1 MKRLI
6 YILIIL
12 SIIIWTIYIKYTF
25 NNVQNDENLQS
36 KKIRIL
42 FNKIVKLTNNNK
54 VFNKN
59 LNIFLKRWNIINI
72 DNQIPT
78 IYDKTLKYKKI
89 WTDLNIDFI
98 PKLLDFIKKK
108 KTYILRKLKTYEKD
122 IIYICKQKKS
132 KKNKISKNFK
142 ELQKII
148 LTSRD
153 CYFKKINKEIILETN
168 DNKHLNILIP
178 VIGDIYIDN
187 NKIKDYIIV
196 DTSIPIKLKIDKN
209 NGYILIIDILHPNI

>member
-1 MKRLI
+1 M
-6 YILIIL
+6 
-12 SIIIWTIYIKYTF
+12 F

-36 KKIRIL
+36 KQIRIL

-59 LNIFLKRWNIINI
+59 LNIFLKKWNIINI

-98 PKLLDFIKKK
+98 PKLLDFINKK

-142 ELQKII
+142 ELQKLI

-196 DTSIPIKLKIDKN
+196 DTSIPIKVKIDKN

>member
-1 MKRLI
+1 M
-6 YILIIL
+6 
-12 SIIIWTIYIKYTF
+12 F

-36 KKIRIL
+36 KQIRIL

-59 LNIFLKRWNIINI
+59 LNIFLKKWNIINI

-98 PKLLDFIKKK
+98 PKLLDFINKK

-196 DTSIPIKLKIDKN
+196 DTSIPIKVKIDKN

>member
-12 SIIIWTIYIKYTF
+12 SIIIWTIYIKYMF

-36 KKIRIL
+36 KQIRIL

-59 LNIFLKRWNIINI
+59 LNIFLKKWNIINI

-98 PKLLDFIKKK
+98 PKLLDFINKK

-142 ELQKII
+142 ELQKLI

-187 NKIKDYIIV
+187 NKVKDYIIV
-196 DTSIPIKLKIDKN
+196 DTSIPIKVKIDKN
-209 NGYILIIDILHPNI
+209 NGYVLIIDILHPNL

>member
-12 SIIIWTIYIKYTF
+12 SIIIWTIYIKYIF

-36 KKIRIL
+36 EKIRIL
-42 FNKIVKLTNNNK
+42 FNKILKLTNNNK

-59 LNIFLKRWNIINI
+59 LNIFLKKWNIINI

-78 IYDKTLKYKKI
+78 IYDKTLKYKQI

-98 PKLLDFIKKK
+98 PELLDFINKK
-108 KTYILRKLKTYEKD
+108 KTSILRKLKTYEKNT
-122 IIYICKQKKS
+122 IYICKQKKS

-142 ELQKII
+142 ELQKLI

-168 DNKHLNILIP
+168 DNKHLNVLIP
-178 VIGDIYIDN
+178 VIGDIYINN

-196 DTSIPIKLKIDKN
+196 DTSIPIKVKIDKN
-209 NGYILIIDILHPNI
+209 NGYVLIIDILHPNL

>member
-1 MKRLI
+1 M
-6 YILIIL
+6 
-12 SIIIWTIYIKYTF
+12 F

-59 LNIFLKRWNIINI
+59 LNIFLKKWNIINI

-98 PKLLDFIKKK
+98 PKLLDFINKK

>member
-12 SIIIWTIYIKYTF
+12 SIIIWTIYIKYIF

-36 KKIRIL
+36 EKIRIL
-42 FNKIVKLTNNNK
+42 FNKILKLTNNNK

-59 LNIFLKRWNIINI
+59 LNIFLKKWNIINI

-78 IYDKTLKYKKI
+78 IYDKTLKYKQI

-98 PKLLDFIKKK
+98 PELLDFINKK
-108 KTYILRKLKTYEKD
+108 KTSILRKLKTYEKNT
-122 IIYICKQKKS
+122 IYICKQKKS

-142 ELQKII
+142 DLQKLI

-168 DNKHLNILIP
+168 DNKHLNVLIP
-178 VIGDIYIDN
+178 VNGEIYINN

-196 DTSIPIKLKIDKN
+196 DTSIPIKVKIDKN
-209 NGYILIIDILHPNI
+209 SGYVLIIDILHPNL

>member
-6 YILIIL
+6 YVLIIL
-12 SIIIWTIYIKYTF
+12 SIIIWTIYIKYMF

-59 LNIFLKRWNIINI
+59 LNIFLKKWNIINI

-209 NGYILIIDILHPNI
+209 NGYVLIIDILHPNL

>member
-6 YILIIL
+6 YVLIIL
-12 SIIIWTIYIKYTF
+12 SIIIWTIYIKYMF

-59 LNIFLKRWNIINI
+59 LNIFLKKWNIINI

-98 PKLLDFIKKK
+98 PKLLDFINKK

>member
-1 MKRLI
+1 M
-6 YILIIL
+6 
-12 SIIIWTIYIKYTF
+12 F

-36 KKIRIL
+36 KQIRIL

-59 LNIFLKRWNIINI
+59 LNIFLKKWNIINI

-98 PKLLDFIKKK
+98 PKLLDFINKK

-142 ELQKII
+142 ELQKLI

-187 NKIKDYIIV
+187 NKVKDYIIV
-196 DTSIPIKLKIDKN
+196 DTSIPIKVKIDKN
-209 NGYILIIDILHPNI
+209 NGYVLIIDILHPNL

>member
-12 SIIIWTIYIKYTF
+12 SITIWTIYIKYMF

-59 LNIFLKRWNIINI
+59 LNIFLKKWNIINI

-89 WTDLNIDFI
+89 WNDLNIDFI

-196 DTSIPIKLKIDKN
+196 DTSIPIKVKIDKN

>member
-1 MKRLI
+1 M
-6 YILIIL
+6 
-12 SIIIWTIYIKYTF
+12 F

-36 KKIRIL
+36 KIIRIL

-59 LNIFLKRWNIINI
+59 LNIFLKKWNIINI

-98 PKLLDFIKKK
+98 PKLLDFINKK
-108 KTYILRKLKTYEKD
+108 KTYILRKLKTNEKD

>member
-12 SIIIWTIYIKYTF
+12 SIIIWTIYIKYMF

-42 FNKIVKLTNNNK
+42 FNKILKLTNNNK

-59 LNIFLKRWNIINI
+59 LNIFLKKWNIINI

-78 IYDKTLKYKKI
+78 IYDKTLKYKQI

-98 PKLLDFIKKK
+98 PELLDFIKKK
-108 KTYILRKLKTYEKD
+108 KTSILRKLKTYEKNT
-122 IIYICKQKKS
+122 IYICKQKKS

-142 ELQKII
+142 DLQKLI

-168 DNKHLNILIP
+168 DNKHLNVLIP
-178 VIGDIYIDN
+178 VIGDIYINN

-196 DTSIPIKLKIDKN
+196 DTSIPIKVKIDKN
-209 NGYILIIDILHPNI
+209 NGYVLIIDILHPNL

>member
-12 SIIIWTIYIKYTF
+12 SIIIWTIYIKYMF

-59 LNIFLKRWNIINI
+59 LNIFLKKWNIINI

-98 PKLLDFIKKK
+98 PKLLDFINKK

>member
-1 MKRLI
+1 M
-6 YILIIL
+6 
-12 SIIIWTIYIKYTF
+12 
-25 NNVQNDENLQS
+25 
-36 KKIRIL
+36 
-42 FNKIVKLTNNNK
+42 
-54 VFNKN
+54 
-59 LNIFLKRWNIINI
+59 
-72 DNQIPT
+72 
-78 IYDKTLKYKKI
+78 
-89 WTDLNIDFI
+89 TDLNIDFI
-98 PKLLDFIKKK
+98 PKLLDFINKK

-153 CYFKKINKEIILETN
+153 WYFKKINKEIILETN

>member
-12 SIIIWTIYIKYTF
+12 SIIIWTIYIKYMF

-36 KKIRIL
+36 KQIRIL

-59 LNIFLKRWNIINI
+59 LNIFLKKWNIINI

-98 PKLLDFIKKK
+98 PKLLDFINKK

-142 ELQKII
+142 ELQKLI

-196 DTSIPIKLKIDKN
+196 DTSIPIKVKIDKN

>member
-1 MKRLI
+1 M
-6 YILIIL
+6 
-12 SIIIWTIYIKYTF
+12 F

-42 FNKIVKLTNNNK
+42 FNKILKLTNNNK

-59 LNIFLKRWNIINI
+59 LNIFLKKWNIINI

-78 IYDKTLKYKKI
+78 IYDKTLKYKQI

-98 PKLLDFIKKK
+98 PELLDFIKKK
-108 KTYILRKLKTYEKD
+108 KTSILRKLKTYEKNT
-122 IIYICKQKKS
+122 IYICKQKKS

-142 ELQKII
+142 ELQKLI

-153 CYFKKINKEIILETN
+153 CYFKKIT
-168 DNKHLNILIP
+168 
-178 VIGDIYIDN
+178 
-187 NKIKDYIIV
+187 
-196 DTSIPIKLKIDKN
+196 
-209 NGYILIIDILHPNI
+209 

>member
-12 SIIIWTIYIKYTF
+12 SIIIWTIYIKYMF

-54 VFNKN
+54 IFNKN
-59 LNIFLKRWNIINI
+59 LNIFLKKWNIINI

-78 IYDKTLKYKKI
+78 IYDKTLKYKQI
-89 WTDLNIDFI
+89 WDDLNIDFI
-98 PKLLDFIKKK
+98 PKLLDFINKN
-108 KTYILRKLKTYEKD
+108 KTRILRKLKTYEKD
-122 IIYICKQKKS
+122 TIYICKQKKS

-153 CYFKKINKEIILETN
+153 CYFKKINKEVILETN

-178 VIGDIYIDN
+178 IIGNIYIND

-196 DTSIPIKLKIDKN
+196 DTSIPIKIKIDEN
-209 NGYILIIDILHPNI
+209 NSYILIIDYLHPNI

>member
-12 SIIIWTIYIKYTF
+12 SITIWTIYIKYMF

-59 LNIFLKRWNIINI
+59 LNIFLKKWNIINI

-98 PKLLDFIKKK
+98 PKLLDFINKKK
-108 KTYILRKLKTYEKD
+108 IYILRKLKTYEKD

-132 KKNKISKNFK
+132 KKNKISNNFK

-196 DTSIPIKLKIDKN
+196 DTSIPIKVKIDKN

>member
-1 MKRLI
+1 M
-6 YILIIL
+6 
-12 SIIIWTIYIKYTF
+12 F

-59 LNIFLKRWNIINI
+59 LNIFLKKWNIINI

-98 PKLLDFIKKK
+98 PKLLDFINKK

-196 DTSIPIKLKIDKN
+196 DTSIPIKVKIDKN

>member
-12 SIIIWTIYIKYTF
+12 SIIIWTIYIKYIF

-36 KKIRIL
+36 EKIRIL
-42 FNKIVKLTNNNK
+42 FNKILKLTNNNK

-59 LNIFLKRWNIINI
+59 LNIFLKKWNIINI

-98 PKLLDFIKKK
+98 PKLLDFINKK

-142 ELQKII
+142 ELQKLI

-168 DNKHLNILIP
+168 DNKHLNVLIP
-178 VIGDIYIDN
+178 VIGDIYINN

-196 DTSIPIKLKIDKN
+196 DTSIPIKVKIDKN
-209 NGYILIIDILHPNI
+209 NGYVLIIDILHPNL

>member
-6 YILIIL
+6 YVLIIL
-12 SIIIWTIYIKYTF
+12 SIIIWTIYIKYMF

-59 LNIFLKRWNIINI
+59 LNIFLKKWNIINI

>member
-12 SIIIWTIYIKYTF
+12 SIIIWTIYIKYIF

-36 KKIRIL
+36 EKIRIL
-42 FNKIVKLTNNNK
+42 FNKILKLTNNNK

-59 LNIFLKRWNIINI
+59 LNIFLKKWNIINI

-78 IYDKTLKYKKI
+78 IYDKTLKYKQI

-98 PKLLDFIKKK
+98 PELLDFINKK
-108 KTYILRKLKTYEKD
+108 KTSILRKLKTYEKNT
-122 IIYICKQKKS
+122 IYICKQKKS

-142 ELQKII
+142 DLQKLI

-168 DNKHLNILIP
+168 DNKHLNVLIP
-178 VIGDIYIDN
+178 VNGEIYINN

-196 DTSIPIKLKIDKN
+196 DTSIPIKVKIDKN
-209 NGYILIIDILHPNI
+209 NGYVLIIDILHPNL

>member
-12 SIIIWTIYIKYTF
+12 SIIIWTIYIKYMF

-42 FNKIVKLTNNNK
+42 FNKILKLTNNNK

-59 LNIFLKRWNIINI
+59 LNIFLKKWNIINI

-78 IYDKTLKYKKI
+78 IYDKTLKYKQI

-98 PKLLDFIKKK
+98 PELLDFINKK
-108 KTYILRKLKTYEKD
+108 KTSILRKLKTYEKNT
-122 IIYICKQKKS
+122 IYICKQKKS

-142 ELQKII
+142 ELQKLI

-168 DNKHLNILIP
+168 DNKHLNVLIP
-178 VIGDIYIDN
+178 VIGDIYINN

-196 DTSIPIKLKIDKN
+196 DTSIPIKVKIDKN
-209 NGYILIIDILHPNI
+209 NGYVLIIDILHPNL

>member
-6 YILIIL
+6 YVLIIL
-12 SIIIWTIYIKYTF
+12 SIIIWTIYIKYMF

-59 LNIFLKRWNIINI
+59 LNIFLKKWNIINI

-98 PKLLDFIKKK
+98 PKLLDFINKK

-187 NKIKDYIIV
+187 NKVKDYIIV
-196 DTSIPIKLKIDKN
+196 DTSIPIKVKIDKN
-209 NGYILIIDILHPNI
+209 NGYILIIDILHPNL

>member
-1 MKRLI
+1 M
-6 YILIIL
+6 
-12 SIIIWTIYIKYTF
+12 F

-42 FNKIVKLTNNNK
+42 FNKILKLTNNNK

-59 LNIFLKRWNIINI
+59 LNIFLKKWNIINI

-78 IYDKTLKYKKI
+78 IYDKTLKYKQI

-98 PKLLDFIKKK
+98 PELLDFINKK
-108 KTYILRKLKTYEKD
+108 KTSILRKLKTYEKNT
-122 IIYICKQKKS
+122 IYICKQKKS

-142 ELQKII
+142 ELQKLI

-187 NKIKDYIIV
+187 NKVKDYIIV
-196 DTSIPIKLKIDKN
+196 DTSIPIKVKIDKN
-209 NGYILIIDILHPNI
+209 NGYILIIDFLHPNI

>member
-1 MKRLI
+1 M
-6 YILIIL
+6 
-12 SIIIWTIYIKYTF
+12 
-25 NNVQNDENLQS
+25 
-36 KKIRIL
+36 
-42 FNKIVKLTNNNK
+42 
-54 VFNKN
+54 
-59 LNIFLKRWNIINI
+59 
-72 DNQIPT
+72 
-78 IYDKTLKYKKI
+78 
-89 WTDLNIDFI
+89 
-98 PKLLDFIKKK
+98 
-108 KTYILRKLKTYEKD
+108 KTYEKD

>member
-1 MKRLI
+1 M
-6 YILIIL
+6 
-12 SIIIWTIYIKYTF
+12 F

-54 VFNKN
+54 IFNKN
-59 LNIFLKRWNIINI
+59 LNIFLKKWNIINI

-78 IYDKTLKYKKI
+78 IYDKTLKYKQI
-89 WTDLNIDFI
+89 WDDLNIDFI
-98 PKLLDFIKKK
+98 PKLLDFINKN
-108 KTYILRKLKTYEKD
+108 KTRILRKLKTYEKD
-122 IIYICKQKKS
+122 TIYICKQKKS

-153 CYFKKINKEIILETN
+153 CYFKKINKEVILETN

-178 VIGDIYIDN
+178 IIGNIYIND

-196 DTSIPIKLKIDKN
+196 DTSIPIKIKIDEN
-209 NGYILIIDILHPNI
+209 NSYILIIDYLHPNI

>member
-12 SIIIWTIYIKYTF
+12 SIIIWTIYIKYMF

-59 LNIFLKRWNIINI
+59 LNIFLKKWNIINI

-98 PKLLDFIKKK
+98 PKLLDFINKK

-196 DTSIPIKLKIDKN
+196 DTSIPIKVKIDKN